1 MQIKDEFIIEAL
13 QNFEQYNKIKPISVW
28 IIDPDIHNRL
38 LFYSKNINID
48 LLLTVF
54 YLVLQLKK
62 TQRVFLLQQ
71 MA

>member
-38 LFYSKNINID
+38 FIQKI
-48 LLLTVF
+48 
-54 YLVLQLKK
+54 
-62 TQRVFLLQQ
+62 
-71 MA
+71 